1 MQLKQGELQR
11 KAAKDEADNQIA
23 QAELQLDT
31 ARLVAMG
38 VKDEAELNLKRI
50 VEGAK
55 LESNDK
61 QALHK
66 LITSGVKDEAELNL
80 KRMVEGAKIGN
91 MTGNS
96 NEPVNQ

>member
-1 MQLKQGELQR
+1 
-11 KAAKDEADNQIA
+11 
-23 QAELQLDT
+23 
-31 ARLVAMG
+31 MG

-80 KRMVEGAKIGN
+80 KRMVEGAKIEN